1 MGIMN
6 LNEIEIIET
15 QNTQHGGRLIAKY
28 NNEEIGWLRYNKAFE
43 DRNRIEVT
51 ILEVSPFFRKDD
63 VKPLLLQFVHN
74 LYSDD
79 KYTIVYDYTGLY
91 GVE

>member
-1 MGIMN
+1 MN

-15 QNTQHGGRLIAKY
+15 QNTQYGGRLIAKY

-43 DRNRIEVT
+43 DCNRIEVT
-51 ILEVSPFFRKDD
+51 KLEDSFFFRKYDVN

>member
-1 MGIMN
+1 MN

-15 QNTQHGGRLIAKY
+15 QNSQFGGRLIAKY

-43 DRNRIEVT
+43 DRYRIEVT
-51 ILEVSPFFRKDD
+51 ILEVSCFFREHD
-63 VKPLLLQFVHN
+63 VKSQLLQFVHN